1 MRWWRLRTTMSMHPS
16 SIPRRLIDEVK
27 LYRIRMAAAE
37 SKMKILREQA
47 RQAKRRRKEAK
58 RLAEFARKQF
68 KQSKAGVAELTEA
81 LAKAEARLFHAG
93 GRALSKDIAKVRPAR
108 NRKVRVATTRKF
120 AARKPVAA
128 KL

>member
-1 MRWWRLRTTMSMHPS
+1 MLMHTS
-16 SIPRRLIDEVK
+16 SIPRRLINEVK
-27 LYRIRMAAAE
+27 LYRLRVAAAE
-37 SKMKILREQA
+37 SKMKIFREQA

-58 RLAEFARKQF
+58 RIAEYARKQF

-81 LAKAEARLFHAG
+81 LAKAEARLFQAG
-93 GRALSKDIAKVRPAR
+93 GRALSREIAKDRPIRKKNVRPATT
-108 NRKVRVATTRKF
+108 VRF

>member
-1 MRWWRLRTTMSMHPS
+1 MHTS
-16 SIPRRLIDEVK
+16 SIPRRLINEVK
-27 LYRIRMAAAE
+27 LYRLRVAAAE
-37 SKMKILREQA
+37 SKLKVLREQA

-58 RLAEFARKQF
+58 RLAEYARKQF

-81 LAKAEARLFHAG
+81 LAKAEARLFQAG
-93 GRALSKDIAKVRPAR
+93 GRALSREIAKARPVRKENVRPSTI
-108 NRKVRVATTRKF
+108 VKF

>member
-1 MRWWRLRTTMSMHPS
+1 MHTS
-16 SIPRRLIDEVK
+16 NIPRRLINEVK
-27 LYRIRMAAAE
+27 LYRLRVAAAE
-37 SKMKILREQA
+37 SRMKVLREQA

-58 RLAEFARKQF
+58 RIAEYARKQF

-93 GRALSKDIAKVRPAR
+93 GRALSREIAKARPVWKKNVRPA
-108 NRKVRVATTRKF
+108 TTVKI